1 MVWLQSQKG
10 AEKLYREFLRPFL
23 LKHED
28 NVDAALGYVERE
40 VETHAMATGNDL
52 NKLFS
57 LAGATSRAVRDAL
70 TSFFNSSPS
79 S

>member
-1 MVWLQSQKG
+1 M
-10 AEKLYREFLRPFL
+10 YREFLRPFL

-52 NKLFS
+52 NKLLS